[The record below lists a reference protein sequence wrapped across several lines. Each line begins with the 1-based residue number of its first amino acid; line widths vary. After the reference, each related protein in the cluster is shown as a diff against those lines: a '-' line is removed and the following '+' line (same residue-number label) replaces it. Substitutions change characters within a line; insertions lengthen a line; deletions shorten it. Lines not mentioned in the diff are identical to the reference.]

1 MGDDS
6 NRSGGTYGIRGLPRP
21 PDATRHPGQISHV
34 PNLPVRKEVSSLANS
49 NDPGERKQWTLFI
62 LALER
67 FKHMPVDDKLSYF
80 QIAGIHGYPEVVWDG
95 APQPKTAPN
104 VETKRPG
111 DQPFGGYCNHNS
123 LTFPTWHR
131 PYMLLFEQRIWET
144 MQLVIN
150 DWVLESGLSALDA
163 EDWHAAADIWR
174 MPYWDWARRQGYD
187 EDLVLPQVLTQ
198 ATVRIFPPDAVK
210 NHFSADGVHP
220 NPLLGFDNP
229 EKNEET
235 GEPLPFGNLPEFK
248 STWNIKDNPVVHDEI
263 PLKEDCDWA
272 PWSKTSGTSRYGI
285 FRAKDVSEAEK
296 DPCRHFTG
304 LHGVSNCS
312 QANERL
318 ATVHQNGPDGKSRWG
333 TIESYSKGQ
342 TWNPGSLTDAVNR
355 MFSKGYNSTW
365 GHFAST
371 KWIAESEDCP
381 ETGYISLEYIHN
393 NVHNLTGGSDYA
405 AGMGHMS
412 DVPVAAFDPI
422 FWLHHVQIDRLL
434 AMWQCLYPNLWFDK
448 EQSEVSDP
456 VNLKTPNVA
465 DDKETDPLEPFHRN
479 DDDPEKEVWT
489 SQACRDWTDMN
500 YQYDDLAELA
510 QEIVRKRGE
519 FDEEEYRNELHAH
532 INNLYPAT
540 GHLIQ
545 SMMKHQNSPEG
556 LQASYAD
563 TEFWNDYII
572 NVVYDRY
579 AMDGL
584 SYTIEFFL
592 GGPKNENSTHFDTH
606 NYIGHVYSFGGR
618 LSTSEGSCSN
628 CKRQAEEETLSCAQ
642 VPLTIHLL
650 QHVKDNILDHSIAD
664 LSQVEDYLRLHL
676 RWRVVKY
683 GGEMM
688 SDDVFESKFPKTR
701 ISVLRGLGSNVD
713 LETAPIPD
721 ETFNPMDTKPSF
733 STVYSNYTF
742 LPEVTDGKSCGLQ
755 MEEKD
760 LSSLW
765 SDVGSPLRERLGGRQ
780 RIRAHL

>member
-6 NRSGGTYGIRGLPRP
+6 NRGGGTYGIRGLPRP
-21 PDATRHPGQISHV
+21 SDATRHPGQIPYV
-34 PNLPVRKEVSSLANS
+34 PNLPVRKEISSLADS
-49 NDPGERKQWTLFI
+49 TDPGERKQWTLFI

-67 FKHMPVDDKLSYF
+67 FKHMSVDDKLSYF

-104 VETKRPG
+104 IETKRLG

-150 DWVLESGLSALDA
+150 DWAIESGLSVSDA
-163 EDWHAAADIWR
+163 EVWHAAADNWR

-198 ATVRIFPPDAVK
+198 ATVRIFPPDAVQ
-210 NHFSADGVHP
+210 NHFSADGLHP
-220 NPLLGFDNP
+220 NPLLGFENP
-229 EKNEET
+229 EKNQET
-235 GEPLPFGNLPEFK
+235 GEPLPFGNLPGFK
-248 STWNIKDNPVVHDEI
+248 STWNIKDNPAVHDEL

-304 LHGVSNCS
+304 LHGVNDCS
-312 QANERL
+312 RANQRL
-318 ATVHQNGPDGKSRWG
+318 ATVHQNDPDGKSRWG

-342 TWNPGSLTDAVNR
+342 TWNPGSLADAVNR

-371 KWIAESEDCP
+371 KWVAESEDCP

-393 NVHNLTGGSDYA
+393 NVHNLTGGNDYTS
-405 AGMGHMS
+405 GMGHMS

-434 AMWQCLYPNLWFDK
+434 AIWQCLYPNLWFDK
-448 EQSEVSDP
+448 EQSGVSDP
-456 VNLKTPNVA
+456 VNLKTLNVA
-465 DDKETDPLEPFHRN
+465 DDKETDPLEPFHRKDN
-479 DDDPEKEVWT
+479 DPEKEVWT

-510 QEIVRKRGE
+510 QEIVRKHGE
-519 FDEEEYRNELHAH
+519 FDEEEYKNELHAH

-545 SMMKHQNSPEG
+545 SMMECQNSPED
-556 LQASYAD
+556 LHVSYAD
-563 TEFWNDYII
+563 TESWNDYII

-592 GGPKNENSTHFDTH
+592 CGPKNESSTHFDRH
-606 NYIGHVYSFGGR
+606 NYIGHIYSFGGR
-618 LSTSEGSCSN
+618 LSSPEGSCSN
-628 CKRQAEEETLSCAQ
+628 CKSQAEEETLSCAQ
-642 VPLTIHLL
+642 IPLTIHLL
-650 QHVKDNILDHSIAD
+650 QHVKDNILDHSIAGF
-664 LSQVEDYLRLHL
+664 SQVEDYLRLHL

-683 GGEMM
+683 GGKVMP
-688 SDDVFESKFPKTR
+688 DDVFESTFSKIR

-713 LETAPIPD
+713 LETAPICD
-721 ETFNPMDTKPSF
+721 GTFDPMDSRPGF

-742 LPEVTDGKSCGLQ
+742 LPEATDGKPGGLQ

-760 LSSLW
+760 LSSQW
-765 SDVGSPLRERLGGRQ
+765 SDVGSPLEERLGGRQ
-780 RIRAHL
+780 GIRAHL